1 MKAPTQESLPE
12 NIRVDMQA
20 ILDELSAHA
29 QSIVMTAAQDPKK
42 PIQEAIS
49 NLSLPHHQIQSGL
62 QELAA
67 AGFISASQAGGFE
80 FRDQATA
87 EAIQNLSL
95 PRT

>member
-1 MKAPTQESLPE
+1 
-12 NIRVDMQA
+12 MQA
-20 ILDELSAHA
+20 ILDDLSAHA

-42 PIQEAIS
+42 PIQETVS
-49 NLSLPHHQIQSGL
+49 NLNLPHHQIQSGL

-67 AGFISASQAGGFE
+67 AGFINASQEGGFE